1 MMSPRTLVAVHAAGG
16 ASAPL
21 RGRCTPPRVDLP
33 ASARERGA
41 AMPGKPLLALL
52 AAGALAL
59 IPGRARG
66 AESTASW
73 AVGHLEVVHE
83 GTTRRL
89 PEGTFVD
96 GYTLKASARA
106 REGAP
111 IGDAVLVVRL
121 SAFSPARDL
130 PRQPRGLY
138 HVKGTFRLVAQGST
152 RAGEGIRHS
161 PDLLEGR
168 VTAALPLDPTA
179 GGGGFTLRAQ
189 ILPGSHRAIHAAE
202 GTLTVNERREA
213 ELTLVVR

>member
-1 MMSPRTLVAVHAAGG
+1 MMSPRTVVAVHAASGAPAPQRRRCASRVDPP
-16 ASAPL
+16 ASAPV
-21 RGRCTPPRVDLP
+21 RAAALP
-33 ASARERGA
+33 GT
-41 AMPGKPLLALL
+41 PLLALL

-59 IPGRARG
+59 MGGRAR
-66 AESTASW
+66 AADSTASW
-73 AVGHLEVVHE
+73 AVGRLAVLHE
-83 GTTRRL
+83 GTARRL

-121 SAFSPARDL
+121 SAFWPAKDL
-130 PRQPRGLY
+130 PRQPKGLWY
-138 HVKGTFRLVAQGST
+138 VKGTFRLVAQGST
-152 RAGEGIRHS
+152 LAGEGIRHA

-168 VTAALPLDPTA
+168 FTAALPVDPTA

-189 ILPGSHRAIHAAE
+189 VLPGSHRSIRAAD

-213 ELTLVVR
+213 ELTLALR